1 MTKVDGTADEDQRR
15 FGRGRYLRDAWRQA
29 AGLIRCSG
37 FSVPSSSADI

>member
-1 MTKVDGTADEDQRR
+1 MTKLDGTAEEDERR
-15 FGRGRYLRDAWRQA
+15 FGRGRYYATPWRQA